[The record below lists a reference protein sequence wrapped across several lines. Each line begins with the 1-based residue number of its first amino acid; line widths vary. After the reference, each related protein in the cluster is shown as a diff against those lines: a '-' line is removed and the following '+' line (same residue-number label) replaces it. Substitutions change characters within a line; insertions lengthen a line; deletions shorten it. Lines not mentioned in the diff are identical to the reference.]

1 MRKKIV
7 RILGIL
13 VVVLAGV
20 YGVLAW
26 RAKPVAARP
35 FFANQ
40 SFMVIAHQGG
50 EGLRP
55 SNTMAAFSNAMT
67 LGVDVL
73 EMDIHLTADGE
84 IVVMHDDTV
93 DRTTNGTGAIKEM
106 TLAQIKALD
115 AGDYWT
121 DDDGRTH
128 PYRGQGITVPTL
140 REVFEAFPDM
150 PMNIEIK
157 QKEPPMVEP
166 FCALIREYG
175 MADRVLA
182 ASFHPEAMT
191 AFRETCPEVAT
202 SMVEDEIR
210 PFFVLN
216 LAFVGGVYAFPGEA
230 LQVPEYSGNLHVVT
244 PRFVRTAQ
252 RQNVAVHVWTVNDP
266 ADMQRMLELGV
277 DGIITDRPDLLLDVL
292 GR

>member
-1 MRKKIV
+1 MRRKIG

-13 VVVLAGV
+13 VVLLAGM
-20 YGVLAW
+20 YAVLAW
-26 RAKPVAARP
+26 RAKPVAERP
-35 FFANQ
+35 FFADEQ
-40 SFMVIAHQGG
+40 FMVIAHQGG
-50 EGLRP
+50 EDLRP
-55 SNTMAAFSNAMT
+55 SNTLPAFANAVA

-84 IVVMHDDTV
+84 IVVMHDATV
-93 DRTTNGTGAIKEM
+93 DRTTDGSGAIKEM
-106 TLAQIKALD
+106 TMAEIKALD

-121 DDDGRTH
+121 DDDGRTY
-128 PYRGQGITVPTL
+128 PYRGQGIAVPTL
-140 REVFEAFPDM
+140 RGALEAFPDM

-175 MADRVLA
+175 MADQVLV
-182 ASFHPEAMT
+182 ASFHPEAMM

-210 PFFVLN
+210 PFFALN
-216 LAFVGGVYAFPGEA
+216 LAFLGGVYPFPAEA
-230 LQVPEYSGNLHVVT
+230 MQVPEYSGNLHVVT
-244 PRFVRTAQ
+244 PRFVRAAQ

-266 ADMQRMLELGV
+266 ADMQRMLDVGV
-277 DGIITDRPDLLLDVL
+277 NGIITDRPDLLLELL